1 MDYSMISIQCYY
13 LVSEILTS
21 VWNVQRPTQTL
32 VKIYNRFVLSE
43 NKSFLTISKC
53 VDVASKIGE
62 TFQKK
67 LFISRQKC
75 APVILKS

>member
-21 VWNVQRPTQTL
+21 VWNVQCPTQTL
-32 VKIYNRFVLSE
+32 IKIYNRFVLSE

-67 LFISRQKC
+67 NFLFPAKKL
-75 APVILKS
+75 PLLY